1 MACRRCG
8 DTRGVLTV
16 TRRSRVVAG
25 APGSETKIAGVVGR
39 WRSVVG
45 EDFK

>member
-1 MACRRCG
+1 MAGRLG
-8 DTRGVLTV
+8 NDTRSVLTMM
-16 TRRSRVVAG
+16 RRSRDVAG
-25 APGSETKIAGVVGR
+25 APGSETKITGVVGR